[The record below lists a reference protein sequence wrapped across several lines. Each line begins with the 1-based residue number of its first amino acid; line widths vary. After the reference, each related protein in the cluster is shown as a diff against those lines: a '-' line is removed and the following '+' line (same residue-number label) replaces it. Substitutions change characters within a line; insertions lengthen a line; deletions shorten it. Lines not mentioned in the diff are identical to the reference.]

1 MRQLIKVFKTLSDE
15 TKVRILKILQE
26 RDELCVCEIM
36 QALNISQSR
45 ASRNLGI
52 LKDAGFVT
60 DRRDGLW
67 VHYSINKKKINE
79 YHQGINTLTKG
90 WLNDDGIIKDDR
102 KRLRKAV
109 KLSLR
114 NKCK

>member
-52 LKDAGFVT
+52 LRDAGFVT

-67 VHYSINKKKINE
+67 VYYSINKENINE
-79 YHQGINTLTKG
+79 YHQAMNELVKG
-90 WLNDDGIIKDDR
+90 WLNDKDIIKEDR
-102 KRLRKAV
+102 NRLKKAV
-109 KLSLR
+109 KMSLQKR
-114 NKCK
+114 WK

>member
-1 MRQLIKVFKTLSDE
+1 MRQLIKAFKTLSDE
-15 TKVRILKILQE
+15 TKIRILKILQQ

-36 QALNISQSR
+36 QALNISQTR

-52 LKDAGFVT
+52 LRDAGFVT

-67 VHYSINKKKINE
+67 VYYSINKEKIND
-79 YHQGINTLTKG
+79 YHQTLNDLLKD
-90 WLNDDGIIKDDR
+90 WLNDEEVIQEDR
-102 KRLRKAV
+102 ERLKRAV

-114 NKCK
+114 SKCK